1 MNIFELFM
9 ALLALIGFVSGPVIG
24 LDYGVLGAV
33 LGAVGGGV
41 LGYFI
46 GPLVAVLTIAVSHV
60 VMKLERAVRPSDDK
74 ARRETTS
81 DTNGE

>member
-1 MNIFELFM
+1 MNLFELFM
-9 ALLALIGFVSGPVIG
+9 AVFALIGFVSGLVIG

-46 GPLVAVLTIAVSHV
+46 GPFIAILAIAVSHV
-60 VMKLERAVRPSDDK
+60 VIKLEGAVRPSDDEP
-74 ARRETTS
+74 RREETL
-81 DTNGE
+81 DGDGE